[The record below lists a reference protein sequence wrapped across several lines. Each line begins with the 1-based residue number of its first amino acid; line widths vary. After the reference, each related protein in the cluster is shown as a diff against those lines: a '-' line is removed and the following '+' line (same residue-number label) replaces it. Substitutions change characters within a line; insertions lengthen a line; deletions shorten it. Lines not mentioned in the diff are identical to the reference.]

1 MLVGQRPPLA
11 LPPPAM
17 AVSTSRLGRRL
28 AEDCE
33 SGHARQGTVELFRRS
48 FPDASIAYV
57 GCAARAAPHIFH
69 AVLGVSGH
77 RLTHGACAVLWRL
90 TQEILMLK
98 YRNRGT
104 WTLRSLH
111 FQQCISIFL
120 GC

>member
-48 FPDASIAYV
+48 FPDASIAYI
-57 GCAARAAPHIFH
+57 GCAARAAPQSFH

-77 RLTHGACAVLWRL
+77 HSTHGACAVLCRATHEVL
-90 TQEILMLK
+90 KLK

-104 WTLRSLH
+104 RTPRSLH
-111 FQQCISIFL
+111 FQQCISVFL